1 MPISYS
7 NPIDRL
13 PKCEND
19 DVWLFF
25 CQRGYDGRSIV
36 RMRTCTLKHN
46 QTKSDSAVP
55 AGLSICGDEV
65 SGDEVSGG
73 GDGSNGSGGVYG
85 CGGGSD
91 EDGGSD
97 GGRGESDTMIMIR
110 FCMRMNTLNIDHCL
124 HLA

>member
-55 AGLSICGDEV
+55 AGLSMVVMRSVVEV
-65 SGDEVSGG
+65 MV
-73 GDGSNGSGGVYG
+73 VKVVVVAV
-85 CGGGSD
+85 
-91 EDGGSD
+91 
-97 GGRGESDTMIMIR
+97 
-110 FCMRMNTLNIDHCL
+110 MRMVVVMVVEVKAIRYDND
-124 HLA
+124 